1 MDIVKINLI
10 VGFHNGF
17 MIVEDLPIN
26 KPKDKDKDRDKE
38 RLSPR
43 HGVSSKNISKVL
55 Q

>member
-1 MDIVKINLI
+1 MDIIKINLI

-26 KPKDKDKDRDKE
+26 KPKDKDKE